1 MFAPLKYLTAIAA
14 VFLTLY
20 GVFPVLVS
28 AMYGGNPPP
37 HIARL
42 LDKQMEVFATV
53 APMIFA
59 PFKALAANE
68 KPPDKER

>member
-14 VFLTLY
+14 VFLILFGTL
-20 GVFPVLVS
+20 PIAVS
-28 AMYGGNPPP
+28 ALYEGNPPP
-37 HIARL
+37 HVARL

-59 PFKALAANE
+59 N
-68 KPPDKER
+68 RRQ

>member
-1 MFAPLKYLTAIAA
+1 MFAPLKYLTAVAA
-14 VFLTLY
+14 VFLVLY
-20 GVFPVLVS
+20 GIFPVIVS
-28 AMYGGNPPP
+28 AAYGGNPPP

-59 PFKALAANE
+59 PFRALANE
-68 KPPDKER
+68 KPPDKK